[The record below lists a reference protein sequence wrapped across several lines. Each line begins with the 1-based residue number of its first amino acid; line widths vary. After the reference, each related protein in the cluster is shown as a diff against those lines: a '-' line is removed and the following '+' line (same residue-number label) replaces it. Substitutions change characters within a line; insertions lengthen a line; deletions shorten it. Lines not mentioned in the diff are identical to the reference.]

1 MLDMDKMNKE
11 SNEVVTKMSKSIFG
25 ERTLSKWEMFKN
37 RCSALND
44 KVTDAIKPVSVKC
57 REIVT
62 GIGKNFESSDNT
74 FIKNVRDYSKKTET
88 ALNKGYDK
96 VDAPRRASYI
106 PPGQSGGKS

>member
-1 MLDMDKMNKE
+1 MDKMNKE

-62 GIGKNFESSDNT
+62 ALART
-74 FIKNVRDYSKKTET
+74 SKVQIIRLLKMCATIR
-88 ALNKGYDK
+88 KK
-96 VDAPRRASYI
+96 QKQP
-106 PPGQSGGKS
+106 